1 MQPQFSNLEVLQY
14 AVSMEAGGVDF
25 YEEHAK
31 KAEGDI
37 KALFLKLADD
47 ERKHAAYF
55 QKLYSQAEK
64 EEGSFDYMFEETVTG
79 VFDEYAKSAGF
90 SREVGSVNSVKDAIK
105 EAIVTETI
113 TVSLYEEMLKF
124 AKEKTADTIKGL
136 IAEEEEH
143 RDLLK
148 AMLERA

>member
-1 MQPQFSNLEVLQY
+1 MQPQFSNLEILQY
-14 AVSMEAGGVDF
+14 AVSMEAGGVEF

-31 KAEGDI
+31 EAEGQV

-64 EEGSFDYMFEETVTG
+64 EEGSFDYMFEETVTN

-90 SREVGSVNSVKDAIK
+90 SREIGVIDSVKDAIK

-113 TVSLYEEMLKF
+113 TVSLYEEMLKY
-124 AKEKTADTIKGL
+124 AKEKTSATIKVL
-136 IAEEEEH
+136 IAEEQEH
-143 RDLLK
+143 RELLT